1 MAEEKARACLRV
13 RWIILAKTENHEPQ
27 RTRSITK
34 GFICMHF
41 LGVSFVPLV
50 VNLFQV
56 SRDLLVARYDKT
68 SSAAYNVSWSSLVG
82 ACPQFPFPNPR
93 EDASIRGS
101 VPGENLSRCEF
112 VGFALRWCG
121 V

>member
-1 MAEEKARACLRV
+1 MDTKY
-13 RWIILAKTENHEPQ
+13 HEGLHLYAFPW
-27 RTRSITK
+27 
-34 GFICMHF
+34 C
-41 LGVSFVPLV
+41 SFVPLV

-112 VGFALRWCG
+112 VGFALQSCCVSRTRISID
-121 V
+121 